1 MTAEPGP
8 PHDRAAELAANLA
21 AVRSRVA
28 AACAGAGRDP
38 AEVTLVAVTKTFGVD
53 DVRRLVDLGVTDL
66 GENRDQEAAAKAA
79 SLAAALAAVAAP
91 PDRPQATVRWHFVG
105 RLQRNKARS
114 VASYAHLVHSV
125 DRAELLDPLA
135 AGARR
140 AGRGRL
146 GVLVQVSLD
155 ADPGRGGAVPA
166 DVPRLAAAVAERA
179 DLRLRGVMAVAPMG
193 ADPDAA
199 FAGLVRVATAVRAA
213 APEATVVSAGMSG
226 DLEAAIRHGATH
238 VRVGTAL
245 LGSRPRLVG

>member
-79 SLAAALAAVAAP
+79 SLAAALAAVA
-91 PDRPQATVRWHFVG
+91 
-105 RLQRNKARS
+105 
-114 VASYAHLVHSV
+114 
-125 DRAELLDPLA
+125 
-135 AGARR
+135 
-140 AGRGRL
+140 
-146 GVLVQVSLD
+146 
-155 ADPGRGGAVPA
+155 
-166 DVPRLAAAVAERA
+166 ERA
-179 DLRLRGVMAVAPMG
+179 DLRLRGVMAVAPMD

-199 FAGLVRVATAVRAA
+199 FAGLVRVAAAVRAA

-245 LGSRPRLVG
+245 LGGRPRLVG